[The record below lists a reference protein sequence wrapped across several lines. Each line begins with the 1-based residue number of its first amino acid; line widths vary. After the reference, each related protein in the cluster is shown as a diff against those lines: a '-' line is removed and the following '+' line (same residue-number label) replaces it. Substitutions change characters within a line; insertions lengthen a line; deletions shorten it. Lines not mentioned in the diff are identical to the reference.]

1 MFLLLLL
8 SSIHSVRTSG
18 PPVALI
24 LDRIPNW
31 ILTHHAVLP
40 CIYSTGEREKERKK
54 DETGKTSGKKNSKSK
69 EREADR
75 ESGGDTTAAAA
86 ERQKNVLAIVEFGSR
101 PQGRLIPHRQFIN
114 NTLVLVDIRDSF
126 PFTDPP
132 TVSSLSLSL
141 YSTIR
146 YHPGNPSIHPS
157 PGQAG
162 TILGVIPEL
171 SRVISFFTFSSVKL
185 MWGSS
190 DAPYR
195 KIFVP
200 PSLMHAVVVPT
211 NTYTFGW

>member
-1 MFLLLLL
+1 MHLQ
-8 SSIHSVRTSG
+8 HGR
-18 PPVALI
+18 
-24 LDRIPNW
+24 
-31 ILTHHAVLP
+31 
-40 CIYSTGEREKERKK
+40 ERERKK
-54 DETGKTSGKKNSKSK
+54 ERRNGQNKWKKLQVKR